1 MELKQY
7 ATIIRR
13 WWLTIIFAGALA
25 GLVALVVS
33 SRMPPTYEASTVL
46 VVIRHDPGF
55 ADLDVSQRLTATY
68 AELLRKRPVLEA
80 VIAHLQLNTDAETLA
95 KRIRV
100 NIGSETLLI
109 VLTVKDPNPQHAAD
123 IANEMVR
130 VLSLQGRELLGFD
143 QAAARS
149 SLHVV
154 EAAKPPSEPISPK
167 PLRSVILATALGVLL
182 ATGVAMLLEYLND
195 TVQSSDEVEAL
206 TGRSTLAT
214 IGRIDGSNPADKLI
228 TNIDP
233 FSPIVEDYRLLQASI
248 TLATIVGPLRTI
260 AITSSIP
267 LEGKSTTAANLAI
280 SLAHMGKR
288 VILVD
293 MDLRRPS
300 LHTLFR
306 TTNTRG
312 VITALLRNT
321 DEPLDEH
328 LLATGVEGLYLMPSG
343 PLPPNPPLVLGSPL
357 LARLI
362 EELKAYADLVIFD
375 SPPALGIVDSMLL
388 ARACDATLL
397 VVLAASTRSSTL
409 KQASSQLA
417 QFGIKPLGVVLNG
430 VRRERGSPYGYYYG
444 SYSTAAQPVPPPQRR
459 SFLRLRFSRRRAG
472 PSSNAP
478 ERGSGIHLAIGRMG
492 TENSTNVVSYNAD
505 GRGLTNGDVSR
516 TEVRNW
522 QRNGSYT
529 KSQGTHR
536 SNEALRP
543 RTSSRWR
550 RRHRRLRRNRQR

>member
-13 WWLTIIFAGALA
+13 WWLTILLAGALA

-55 ADLDVSQRLTATY
+55 EDLDVSQRLTATY

-95 KRIRV
+95 KQIRV

-109 VLTVKDPNPQHAAD
+109 VLTVKDPNPQRAAD

-280 SLAHMGKR
+280 SLAQMGKR

-312 VITALLRNT
+312 VITALLRST
-321 DEPLDEH
+321 DEPLDKH
-328 LLATGVEGLYLMPSG
+328 LVATGVESLYLMPSG

-362 EELKAYADLVIFD
+362 EELKACADLVIFD

-397 VVLAASTRSSTL
+397 VVLADSTRSSTL

-417 QFGIKPLGVVLNG
+417 QFGVKPLGVVLNG
-430 VRRERGSPYGYYYG
+430 VRRERGSPYGYYG
-444 SYSTAAQPVPPPQRR
+444 SYSAAAQPTSSSQRR
-459 SFLRLRFSRRRAG
+459 PLLRLPFSRRRAG
-472 PSSNAP
+472 PSSSAP
-478 ERGSGIHLAIGRMG
+478 ERGSGIHQAIGRMG
-492 TENSTNVVSYNAD
+492 TENGTNAVSYNAD
-505 GRGLTNGDVSR
+505 GRGLTNGDASR
-516 TEVRNW
+516 TEARNW
-522 QRNGSYT
+522 QRNGSYA
-529 KSQGTHR
+529 KNQGTHR
-536 SNEALRP
+536 SSEALRP
-543 RTSSRWR
+543 RTSSRWK